1 MMYDNYRRRSL
12 AMKGK
17 KVLIAI
23 VAILIVTVTLLP
35 YLWLFITSFKDYKEV
50 FDVPPAFIPKA
61 STLSVYKG
69 VFTGEQLGR
78 HDPWLLFFA
87 NSLIVAGGAAL
98 LCTLIASFAGYGFAR
113 FTNLKGGVFLLILIL
128 ISQMFPGPSLLIP
141 IYSMLRRLALDNSRL
156 GMLILYTSFALP
168 FTTWMSMGTFRNL
181 PQDLEDA
188 AKIDGCSRLQTYL
201 RIVLPI
207 SKLGLVTTALFAFL
221 LSWSEYPFG
230 LVLLKTQS
238 KHTVAVGLGAFL
250 REFDVFWNEMAAAT
264 VLMSFPLILIFL
276 LVQKFFVRGLI
287 EGALSG

>member
-1 MMYDNYRRRSL
+1 MKHNNYHRQSF
-12 AMKGK
+12 AHKGK

-23 VAILIVTVTLLP
+23 VAIFIVTVTLLP
-35 YLWLFITSFKDYKEV
+35 YIWLFITSFKDYKEV
-50 FDVPPAFIPKA
+50 FDVPPTFIPKA
-61 STLSVYKG
+61 PTLSVYKG

-113 FTNLKGGVFLLILIL
+113 FTNLKGGVLLLILIL

-141 IYSMLRRLALDNSRL
+141 VYSMLRRLALDNTRL
-156 GMLILYTSFALP
+156 GLLILYTSFALP

-188 AKIDGCSRLQTYL
+188 AKIDGCSRIQTFL

-238 KHTVAVGLGAFL
+238 KHTVAVGLGAYL